1 MRKLSFVLFAL
12 VVAGAVGY
20 LLWSAGSSIAPRTVE
35 RTSAPE
41 AARPAAAS
49 DAPKSGPSAAEL
61 AIAAPLDVT
70 AEERSDAAN
79 AARTDVTIKA
89 RLKGRVAL
97 STRTP
102 ADEALEVF
110 AVTAAKDRS
119 ALTEIAQAD
128 AEQPSKE
135 LLGRAPVAADGT
147 FELPL
152 TQESGTVHVFAFG
165 RYASSRATV
174 PAQVEVPGSSGPGR
188 PSDPSEA
195 METLS
200 VPVELGTWIRGTL
213 ALPAN
218 AEESERDALGEVAIS
233 VGGSGTQAWNT
244 QMGGGGNGEN
254 RSVRSQDGRT
264 FELRSLYGTSQFTL
278 FARPEGKPDAL
289 PRFAAGRSEPTEAS
303 PGSRRD
309 VTIAF
314 SRGGALTGRV
324 QDENGAPV
332 ADVKV
337 EARIDPKMMGMGGDV
352 AREAKSGS
360 DGTFSLAAVRA
371 GKAKLQLEKSGY
383 LMELHDIEI
392 VDGETR
398 DGGDFELTHGGHVSG
413 VVLWSNRTPAAGA
426 KVTLGFDMAALT
438 GLNAFNAWRGNE
450 GSATAGADGAFTIG
464 GLGGGPFGLR
474 AEAPPAGVEDK
485 KENAERF
492 WRASLAGVAPGTE
505 GLELVLAAPEGVQ
518 GRVVD
523 ESGAPVTRFE
533 LVARAEVRS
542 LIPGIGGPEIRRSFE
557 ADDGRF
563 VLAGLDRGGWELF
576 ALAPGFGDAEPVQ
589 VELPRESSA
598 APVELVLVH
607 AATVAGVVYG
617 PDGQPVAGA
626 IVQRS
631 IEMADIQR
639 RFRPTNEPQRA
650 VTIEDGSFTFAP
662 LSAGRAG
669 LVARAEGAASSERV
683 DVEVAPAEKK
693 SGVEIRLRRGGTLT
707 GEIYGDDGKPK
718 ASANVLAQES
728 AQRYAQRMVRSDSQ
742 GRFREEH
749 LEPGTWQVI
758 YMAWM
763 SDDGGM
769 PEGADTASMLGSMK
783 MTTATIKDGEETHV
797 TLGAPPKNPVRVHGH
812 VRSHGEAVG
821 GVTLN
826 FMADGTKGLAGLKFV
841 SVAAD
846 GSYETRL
853 DGAGRYLITVQS
865 FGNAGEQQAYEFAR
879 RIPQEPEHVLD
890 IELPGARISGRVL
903 DDEGRPALRA
913 RVSLTAR
920 GAVPNGTLLGGRYS
934 EITTDEDG
942 RYVMRWLEPGD
953 YTISAGGA
961 LFGGILGADKP
972 LGREVRDVSVA
983 GDTDLDGIDF
993 RLERSGSVSGIVRAT
1008 NGQPVEG
1015 AAIFVRDENER
1026 LLERLSLSQ
1035 TGSDGRYTYL
1045 GLAEGRYTVTARAK
1059 GSASAAAVGIAI
1071 KSGETTEADLV
1082 VEAAT
1087 LLVVK
1092 LVDSKETEVA
1102 ADVLVTDEKGRQVNG
1117 LLTVA
1122 ELMAVF
1128 QEGGFSSNEQRIGPL
1143 APGLYTVTAT
1153 APDGRS
1159 ANKTVSLGGEAERK
1173 LTLRLRE

>member
-1 MRKLSFVLFAL
+1 MRKLTFALVAL
-12 VVAGAVGY
+12 VVAGAIGY
-20 LLWSAGSSIAPRTVE
+20 LLWSTSSSDAPRTVE
-35 RTSAPE
+35 RATGPE
-41 AARPAAAS
+41 TAQPAAAS
-49 DAPKSGPSAAEL
+49 DAPKSGPGVAEP
-61 AIAAPLDVT
+61 AIAAPLEAPVD
-70 AEERSDAAN
+70 ERSAAAS

-97 STRTP
+97 PTRTP
-102 ADEALEVF
+102 ADEELEVF
-110 AVTAAKDRS
+110 AVAS
-119 ALTEIAQAD
+119 AQERRALARLAQDETD
-128 AEQPSKE
+128 APSKE

-152 TQESGTVHVFAFG
+152 AQESGTVHVFAFG
-165 RYASSRATV
+165 RYASSRASV
-174 PAQVEVPGSSGPGR
+174 PATLDTAGAAE
-188 PSDPSEA
+188 E
-195 METLS
+195 LS

-218 AEESERDALGEVAIS
+218 ADETEREALGEVVIS
-233 VGGSGTQAWNT
+233 IAGGGADWNT
-244 QMGGGGNGEN
+244 QMGGGGNGED
-254 RSVRSQDGRT
+254 RSVRSRDGKT
-264 FELRSLYGTSQFTL
+264 FELRSLFGTSKFAL

-289 PRFAAGRSEPTEAS
+289 PRFAAGRSEPADAS
-303 PGSRRD
+303 PGARRD

-314 SRGGALTGRV
+314 SRGGTLNGRV
-324 QDENGAPV
+324 VDENGAPV
-332 ADVKV
+332 ADAKL
-337 EARIDPKMMGMGGDV
+337 EAQVDPKMMGMGGDV
-352 AREAKSGS
+352 ARETKSGA
-360 DGTFSLAAVRA
+360 DGTFALAAVRA
-371 GKAKLQLEKSGY
+371 GKAKLQVSKAGY
-383 LMELHDIEI
+383 LMELHDVEI
-392 VDGETR
+392 ADGETR
-398 DGGDFELTHGGHVSG
+398 EGGDFKLTHGAHVSG
-413 VVLWSNRTPAAGA
+413 VVLWPDRTPAAGT

-438 GLNAFNAWRGNE
+438 GMNAFNAWRGNE
-450 GSATAGADGAFTIG
+450 GSATAGADGTFTIG
-464 GLGGGPFGLR
+464 GLGGGPFSVR
-474 AEAPPAGVEDK
+474 AETPPAGVEDK
-485 KENAERF
+485 QENRALF
-492 WRASLAGVAPGTE
+492 WRASLAGVAPGAE

-523 ESGAPVTRFE
+523 ETGAPVTKFE
-533 LVARAEVRS
+533 LVARAEIRS
-542 LIPGIGGPEIRRSFE
+542 VIPGISGTETRRTFE
-557 ADDGRF
+557 DADGRF
-563 VLAGLDRGGWELF
+563 VLPGLDRGGWKLF

-589 VELPRESSA
+589 FELPRESSA

-607 AATVAGVVYG
+607 AATVTGVVYG
-617 PDGQPVAGA
+617 YDGRPVAGA

-639 RFRPTNEPQRA
+639 RFRPSNEPPRA
-650 VTIEDGSFTFAP
+650 VTLEDGSFTFAP
-662 LSAGRAG
+662 LSAGRAT
-669 LVARAEGAASSERV
+669 LIARADGAATSERV
-683 DVEVAPAEKK
+683 ELEVAPAEKK
-693 SGVEIRLRRGGTLT
+693 TGVELRLRRGGTLT
-707 GEIYGDDGKPK
+707 GEIFGDDGKPK
-718 ASANVLAQES
+718 PSANVLVQES
-728 AQRYAQRMVRSDSQ
+728 AQRYAQRMVRSDSK
-742 GRFREEH
+742 GLFREEH

-763 SDDGGM
+763 SDDSAM
-769 PEGADTASMLGSMK
+769 PEGADTASMLSSMK

-797 TLGAPPKNPVRVHGH
+797 MLGAPPKDPVRVHGH

-821 GVTLN
+821 GVTIN
-826 FMADGTKGLAGLKFV
+826 FMADGAKGLSGLKFV

-865 FGNAGEQQAYEFAR
+865 FGGAGEQQAYEFAQ
-879 RIPQEPEHVLD
+879 RIPQAPEHQLD

-934 EITTDEDG
+934 EIMTDEDG

-953 YTISAGGA
+953 YTLSAGGA

-972 LGREVRDVSVA
+972 LGREVREVSVA
-983 GDTDLDGIDF
+983 ADTDLDGVDF
-993 RLERSGSVSGIVRAT
+993 RLKRSGSIAGIVRAA
-1008 NGQPVEG
+1008 NGQPVAG

-1045 GLAEGRYTVTARAK
+1045 GLAEGRYTVTARAE
-1059 GSASAAAVGIAI
+1059 GSASAAAIPIAI
-1071 KSGETTEADLV
+1071 KSGETTEVDLV
-1082 VEAAT
+1082 VDAAT
-1087 LLVVK
+1087 LLLVK
-1092 LVDSKETEVA
+1092 LVDAKETEVA

-1117 LLTVA
+1117 MLTVA

-1128 QEGGFSSNEQRIGPL
+1128 QEGGFSSTEQRIGPL

-1159 ANKTVSLGGEAERK
+1159 ATKTVSLGGQAERK